1 MESLIIRENMEI
13 EKIVLSFHG
22 ITMQERPEEIE
33 LTPQQ
38 TENFIRYLSGHYV
51 RRSLFKK
58 QYTDNKD
65 FIGCDVFVTYKQ
77 ENANGSDMVCFF
89 TNNIISI
96 NDVQYKTYAGSLY
109 DEIQSLLNGFNR

>member
-13 EKIVLSFHG
+13 EKIVLSFRG